1 MRSNRLL
8 KSIIISTIALI
19 IGIYLAITLGVQT
32 STFQDVLNSIFN
44 YDDSILHITLRDVR
58 LPRVIAVFMVGG
70 ILGSTGIMMQAI
82 TKNPIA
88 EPSLL
93 GINQGATLLIAIFFA
108 LGISVSTINVLIASF
123 IGAMISGLL
132 VLALLL
138 NNKENSIVKILLA
151 GTSISTFFLS
161 LTTIIGLL
169 SNQSQLLA
177 FWTSGGFRNTT
188 WLDSIVTVI
197 FGMMALILGLLISS
211 KLNVLNL
218 GDDVAIGLGVDPQK
232 LRLQTFAII
241 IPALAAAVAVGKNI
255 AFVGLIVSQISRKI
269 FKENYT
275 VNILMSFI
283 FGAILLTYAD
293 IFARL
298 VYSPYEV
305 PIGIFTALIGT
316 PFFIILARRESR

>member
-19 IGIYLAITLGVQT
+19 IGKYLAITLGVQT

-197 FGMMALILGLLISS
+197 FGMMALIIGLLISS

>member
-8 KSIIISTIALI
+8 KSIIISTIILI
-19 IGIYLAITLGVQT
+19 VGIYLAITLGVQT

-93 GINQGATLLIAIFFA
+93 GINQGSTLLIAIFFA